1 MYIPHFAD
9 SSSISGH
16 LGFIH
21 VLAIVSNATL
31 NMGVE
36 RFILITSIHAKA
48 DSSPLRGFPHY
59 FLEACPQ

>member
-9 SSSISGH
+9 SLSISGH

-21 VLAIVSNATL
+21 ILAIVSNATS

-48 DSSPLRGFPHY
+48 DSSPL
-59 FLEACPQ
+59 